1 MQPTINGE
9 EEIVLTSIS
18 DDNRENKNDAHFAQH
33 GAKKMDLRPA
43 EQLPALYMHTAAM
56 QHDEK
61 ILDSTGANH
70 NWVNRRR

>member
-1 MQPTINGE
+1 MQPTINCE

-43 EQLPALYMHTAAM
+43 EQLPALYICT
-56 QHDEK
+56 QQQCS
-61 ILDSTGANH
+61 L
-70 NWVNRRR
+70 VRRSWIQLVPTTIA